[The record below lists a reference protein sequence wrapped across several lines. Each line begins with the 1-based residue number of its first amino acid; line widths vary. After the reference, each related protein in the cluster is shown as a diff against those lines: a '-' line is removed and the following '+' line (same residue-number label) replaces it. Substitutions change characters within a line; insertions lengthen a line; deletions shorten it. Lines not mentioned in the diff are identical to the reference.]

1 MNQSAI
7 FEWPSPKVRALKI
20 PMGSPPTSGVIK
32 MIHKNQSFKELL
44 SQQPVQKGRTKAIQP
59 RIEKPQTKA
68 SQSLFFAKTLSQA
81 TLNATKTN
89 IF

>member
-1 MNQSAI
+1 
-7 FEWPSPKVRALKI
+7 
-20 PMGSPPTSGVIK
+20 MGSPPTSGAIE

-44 SQQPVQKGRTKAIQP
+44 SQQPVQEGRTKAIQP
-59 RIEKPQTKA
+59 QIEKPQAKA
-68 SQSLFFAKTLSQA
+68 LQSLFFVKTLSQT